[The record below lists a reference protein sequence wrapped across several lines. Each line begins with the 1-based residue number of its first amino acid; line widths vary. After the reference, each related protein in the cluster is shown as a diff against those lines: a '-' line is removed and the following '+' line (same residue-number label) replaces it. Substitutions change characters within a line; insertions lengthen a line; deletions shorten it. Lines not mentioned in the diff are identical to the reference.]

1 MRERL
6 SKVKESTNHAT
17 ITSLRALC
25 LERFALEANTLVGT
39 PLICL
44 GLLRRDALSGY
55 PLSLDTGKRLTGQDL
70 S

>member
-39 PLICL
+39 LLICL
-44 GLLRRDALSGY
+44 GLSGGMLSGY
-55 PLSLDTGKRLTGQDL
+55 PPLP
-70 S
+70 